1 MNKFKAIFISTLVL
15 ISMSA
20 ISAPKVYG
28 KLNIAV
34 DSDSSDVT
42 SNSDNSTDID
52 LISNASRL
60 GFKGKVDM
68 KNGLTGIYQI
78 EYEIDITGDST
89 KGPKNLVSIDDSG
102 TAVLGAGPD
111 NTFGTADDVITVT
124 DPTFNKENSGVQ
136 FNQRNSFVGLKGSF
150 GTFKLGTHDTPLKL
164 AQLKADLFNDLV
176 GDIKNVT
183 DGENRIGSFFGYDS
197 PVFGGGVSISLS
209 LGKGKDDGINTDL
222 DGEFGNNISVSLKYD
237 IDVIKFVLA
246 TENNSIKGFD
256 HNRLGMMI
264 PAGPVTIGLIHTTTE
279 SSIGNSVD
287 YDATTVSI
295 AGKVAD
301 GKGKIKFQYGTSDK
315 SEGLTQTS
323 IGYDHK
329 LFKKFKIFT
338 YVTRRSQDA
347 AGEDDSHV
355 GLGIEYK
362 F

>member
-1 MNKFKAIFISTLVL
+1 MNKFKFLLTSSLL
-15 ISMSA
+15 LMSLSA

-28 KLNIAV
+28 KLNIALNN
-34 DSDSSDVT
+34 DGSDGV
-42 SNSDNSTDID
+42 NEKEID

-78 EYEIDITGDST
+78 EYQVDIT
-89 KGPKNLVSIDDSG
+89 DD
-102 TAVLGAGPD
+102 
-111 NTFGTADDVITVT
+111 
-124 DPTFNKENSGVQ
+124 NKEAD
-136 FNQRNSFVGLKGSF
+136 FDQRNSFVGLKGNF
-150 GTFKLGTHDTPLKL
+150 GTLKLGTHDTPLKL
-164 AQLKADLFNDLV
+164 AQLKADLFNDLK
-176 GDIKNVT
+176 GDIKNTT

-237 IDVIKFVLA
+237 IDVIKFVIA
-246 TENNSIKGFD
+246 TENNSIKGYD

-279 SSIGNSVD
+279 SSIGNTVD

-315 SEGLTQTS
+315 SPGLTQTQ

>member
-1 MNKFKAIFISTLVL
+1 MNKFKAIFISALVL

-28 KLNIAV
+28 KLNISV
-34 DSDSSDVT
+34 NNDSSDIT
-42 SNSDNSTDID
+42 SNTDNSSDID

-60 GFKGKVDM
+60 GFKGQVDM

-78 EYEIDITGDST
+78 EYQVDIT
-89 KGPKNLVSIDDSG
+89 DD
-102 TAVLGAGPD
+102 D
-111 NTFGTADDVITVT
+111 KDADFD
-124 DPTFNKENSGVQ
+124 
-136 FNQRNSFVGLKGSF
+136 QRNSFVGLKGNF

-164 AQLKADLFNDLV
+164 AQLKADLFNDLK
-176 GDIKNVT
+176 GDIKNT
-183 DGENRIGSFFGYDS
+183 HDGENRIGSFLGYDS

-209 LGKGKDDGINTDL
+209 LGKGKTDTVANLAAGSDL

-246 TENNSIKGFD
+246 TEQNSANGFD

-279 SSIGNSVD
+279 SSYGNAVD

-315 SEGLTQTS
+315 SVGLTQTQ

-329 LFKKFKIFT
+329 LFKNFKILAYHT
-338 YVTRRSQDA
+338 VRSQDA
-347 AGEDDSHV
+347 ANSDDAHT